1 MELTVAGKL
10 VRATTGG
17 RPLDPGSP
25 LLVFIH
31 GAGMDR
37 TLWQLQTRYFA
48 NHGWSVLAVDLPGHG
63 GSAGPPPDSIAGYAD
78 WVAEVIPAAGFPAA
92 SVVGHSMGS
101 FIGLHLAAH
110 YPQRVDRLALLG
122 TAAAMPVHPDLLA
135 AAEAGDPRAFEL
147 ITHWSLAPRS
157 QLGGHQT
164 PGLWMTGESLR
175 LLEHMAPGVLA
186 NDLWACNTYVEAIE
200 AAATVTCPTLL
211 LLGELDVMTRPAAAR
226 PLAAALPDA
235 TTVILPGTG
244 HLMMIEQPDPV
255 IDTLAGFL

>member
-1 MELTVAGKL
+1 MDLTVAGRQ

-25 LLVFIH
+25 LLLFIH

-78 WVAEVIPAAGFPAA
+78 WVAELIPAAGFSAA

-110 YPQRVDRLALLG
+110 HPDRVDRLALLG
-122 TAAAMPVHPDLLA
+122 TAATMPVHPDLLA
-135 AAEAGDPRAFEL
+135 AAEANDPLAFEL
-147 ITHWSLAPRS
+147 VTCWSLTRRS

-164 PGLWMTGESLR
+164 PGLWMSGESVR
-175 LLEHMAPGVLA
+175 LLEHMPAGVLG
-186 NDLWACNTYVEAIE
+186 NDLQACNSYGV
-200 AAATVTCPTLL
+200 AAAAAAEVTCPTLL
-211 LLGELDVMTRPAAAR
+211 LLGELDIMTRPSAAR
-226 PLAAALPDA
+226 PLAAALQDA
-235 TTVILPGTG
+235 TTVILPGAG

-255 IDTLAGFL
+255 IDTLADFL

>member
-1 MELTVAGKL
+1 MELAVAGKR

-17 RPLDPGSP
+17 RPLDLALP

-63 GSAGPPPDSIAGYAD
+63 GSDGPPPDSIAGYAD
-78 WVAEVIPAAGFPAA
+78 WVAELIPAAGFPAA
-92 SVVGHSMGS
+92 SIVGHSMGS

-110 YPQRVDRLALLG
+110 CPQRVDRLALLG

-135 AAEAGDPRAFEL
+135 AADTGDPLASEL
-147 ITHWSLAPRS
+147 ITHWSLARRS

-175 LLEHMAPGVLA
+175 LLEHVAPGVLA

-200 AAATVTCPTLL
+200 AAAKITCPTLL
-211 LLGELDVMTRPAAAR
+211 LLGELDIMTRPAAAR
-226 PLAAALPDA
+226 PLAAALPDV
-235 TTVILPGTG
+235 TTVILPDAG

-255 IDTLAGFL
+255 IDILAGFL

>member
-1 MELTVAGKL
+1 VELTVAGKE

-25 LLVFIH
+25 LLVFLH

-37 TLWQLQTRYFA
+37 TLWQLQIRYFA

-63 GSAGPPPDSIAGYAD
+63 GSAGPPPDSIAGYAE
-78 WVAEVIPAAGFPAA
+78 WVAELIPVAGFSVA

-101 FIGLHLAAH
+101 FIGLHLAARH
-110 YPQRVDRLALLG
+110 PGRVNRLALLG
-122 TAAAMPVHPDLLA
+122 TAATMPVHPDLLA
-135 AAEAGDPRAFEL
+135 AAEAGDPLAFEL
-147 ITHWSLAPRS
+147 ITCWSLTRRS

-175 LLEHMAPGVLA
+175 LLDHAPAGVLG
-186 NDLWACNTYVEAIE
+186 NDLRACNAYGEAVEN
-200 AAATVTCPTLL
+200 AARVDHPTLL
-211 LLGELDVMTRPAAAR
+211 LLGELDIMTRPAAAR

-235 TTVILPGTG
+235 ATVILPGAG

-255 IDTLAGFL
+255 IDTLADFL